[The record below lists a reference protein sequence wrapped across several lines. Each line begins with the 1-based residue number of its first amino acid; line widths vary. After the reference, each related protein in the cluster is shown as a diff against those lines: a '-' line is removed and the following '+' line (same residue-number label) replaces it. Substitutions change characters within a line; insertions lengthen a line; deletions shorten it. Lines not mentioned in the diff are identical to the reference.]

1 MGGSRKTGTAR
12 TFVLASLAAILALC
26 SSIAVS
32 RAQDAVEPPTD
43 EEIILDRQLA
53 MQQLEEHADAL
64 GGVLAG
70 VEPPEMLAQY
80 TRQVADDAAAAR
92 AAFQAQVPG
101 GSTKPEAW
109 ANWEDFSRRMD
120 EMVTR
125 TEAMAVAGETG
136 SVGMI
141 NEMVVDAL
149 PCGACHQLYRVP
161 RRPHEPNGA
170 S

>member
-1 MGGSRKTGTAR
+1 MGGTRTSRAAR
-12 TFVLASLAAILALC
+12 TFVLASLAGIVALFA
-26 SSIAVS
+26 SVAVS
-32 RAQDAVEPPTD
+32 RAQDAVEPPSA
-43 EEIILDRQLA
+43 EEVILDRQLA
-53 MQQLEEHADAL
+53 MQQLEEHADLL

-70 VEPPEMLAQY
+70 IEPPEMLAQY
-80 TRQVADDAAAAR
+80 TRQVADDAVAAR

-101 GSTKPEAW
+101 GATKPEAW

-136 SVGMI
+136 SVGLI

-161 RRPHEPNGA
+161 PRPHGTTAP
-170 S
+170 